1 MRGVSQLFL
10 ARFGPGLQACACLGA
25 VPLTRRLRAVH
36 SRGWGAEENADLR
49 PLRAQRAA
57 EAIPQRLRHGLRA
70 RLVYA
75 ILHGA
80 PEEKVKN
87 EKTQRPDARDAT
99 MLCGVKAR
107 GSAY

>member
-1 MRGVSQLFL
+1 MFL

-80 PEEKVKN
+80 PEEKVGS
-87 EKTQRPDARDAT
+87 KTRKRNGPTLGTRTCSVA
-99 MLCGVKAR
+99 
-107 GSAY
+107 